1 MTDWTDDID
10 DVLNNIR
17 LNCMLLSKAHKK
29 RYFDL
34 KYSLNLLNSLLCFW
48 FNVFIELKFLPFYP
62 S

>member
-17 LNCMLLSKAHKK
+17 LNCILLSKAHKK

-34 KYSLNLLNSLLCFW
+34 KYSLNFYKLPVIVLN
-48 FNVFIELKFLPFYP
+48 
-62 S
+62 